1 MLRGKN
7 VITNQTLLK
16 CEVFCY
22 TLSGDDMLKKI
33 IDKRNYIIF
42 FIIIV
47 LIIWVVW
54 SLFFHKREP
63 YVETFNYYGEE
74 ITFKVYDKVNH
85 NKLTNDI
92 NNIYKK
98 YENVNELKGKVNEDE
113 KSLIEYGKILYYKT
127 GGYVDVTSGELIDKI
142 KDDKEYSFE
151 SDIEKVE
158 IKDDKL
164 VNDINFNFDSIIG
177 SYATNEVLYYFK
189 QNKITKY
196 IVSENGDVAVGE
208 HYSND
213 EYSISIS
220 KPNSDEV
227 LEIVS
232 LENKA
237 MASRYTTSEFKS
249 YMVNP
254 VESKVTKKYDT
265 VVVISD
271 DVNEGTMLANALY
284 LMDREAGEKLVK
296 EYDAAALWYVNDK
309 TYTLNFDKYTGD

>member
-1 MLRGKN
+1 
-7 VITNQTLLK
+7 
-16 CEVFCY
+16 
-22 TLSGDDMLKKI
+22 MLKKI

-98 YENVNELKGKVNEDE
+98 YENVNELTGKVNEDE

-254 VESKVTKKYDT
+254 KTSKKESKYDG
-265 VVVISD
+265 VVVIAND
-271 DVNEGTMLANALY
+271 NLTANMLVNSLY
-284 LMDREAGEKLVK
+284 LMDIEEGKELVNDYHGE
-296 EYDAAALWYVNDK
+296 ALWVIDGDIVTTDGFNNYIKKYVNK
-309 TYTLNFDKYTGD
+309 